1 MRSLAARASTR
12 RNKAMQS
19 ILLPALH
26 LMLFLPAELKLSFD
40 CNCGV
45 DSADIAEAGGL
56 DSKLLSLAI
65 AEAGGLDSKLLSLV
79 MLRVP
84 LKVQGCPPRCPR
96 VALC

>member
-56 DSKLLSLAI
+56 DSKLLSL
-65 AEAGGLDSKLLSLV
+65 V